1 MARNNAQTSGLEQC
15 ITGRHKIKNS
25 KMETTGH
32 RQERANN
39 QQELDSVP
47 KRVEVRED

>member
-1 MARNNAQTSGLEQC
+1 MARNNAQTNGLEQC
-15 ITGRHKIKNS
+15 ITGRHKVIMETKDS

-39 QQELDSVP
+39 Q
-47 KRVEVRED
+47 